1 MRLLLTADPIGGV
14 WSYAVDLCRLL
25 ATEDVHIAL
34 ATMGR
39 RLSRDQYRQL
49 ERLHHVQLYES
60 DYRLCWMED
69 PWDDVET
76 AGQWLL
82 AIAEDFRPDIVHLND
97 LAHGD
102 LDWQVPVLLVGHS
115 CVLSWWQA
123 VKKEP
128 APHKEWRRYYDRVR
142 AGVQGA
148 TMLAAP
154 SEAMLASLLHYY
166 GPVTASCVL
175 ANGSDLLSPAAPSTD
190 VPRQELIFAAGRIWD
205 EGKNLRLLTAVAP
218 QLAWP
223 VYVAGEQGDGGSW
236 RMALDNVRLTGFLP
250 QEVLACYLARS
261 AIFAAPAL
269 YEPFGLAILEAA
281 RSGCALVL
289 GDIASLRQI
298 WEGAACFVD
307 PTSRDSLHR
316 TLNDLIEHPDRRQRM
331 AELARQR
338 AELYTGSRMLAAY
351 RRCYDLLSEKSYVK
365 QQN

>member
-14 WSYAVDLCRLL
+14 WSYAVELCRLL
-25 ATEDVHIAL
+25 ATEDVQIAL

-39 RLSRDQYRQL
+39 PLSRDQHRQL
-49 ERLHHVQLYES
+49 DRLSHVQLYES

-69 PWDDVET
+69 PWGDVET

-82 AIAEDFRPDIVHLND
+82 AIAEDFQPDLVHLND

-102 LDWQVPVLLVGHS
+102 LDWRVPVLLVGHS

-128 APHKEWRRYYDRVR
+128 APHKQWQQYHDRVR

-148 TMLAAP
+148 TMVAAP
-154 SEAMLASLLHYY
+154 SQAMLASLIHYY
-166 GPVTASCVL
+166 GPVAASCVL
-175 ANGSDLLSPAAPSTD
+175 ANGSDLLSPVVPSTTAS
-190 VPRQELIFAAGRIWD
+190 RKELIFAAGRLWD
-205 EGKNLRLLTAVAP
+205 EGKNLGLLTAVAP
-218 QLAWP
+218 QLKWP
-223 VYVAGEQGDGGSW
+223 VYVAGEQGDGAGW
-236 RMALDNVRLTGFLP
+236 RVTPHNVQLTGFLP

-289 GDIASLRQI
+289 GDIASLRQT

-307 PTSRDSLHR
+307 PTSRDSLRR
-316 TLNDLIEHPDRRQRM
+316 TLNDLIEHPGQRQRM
-331 AELARQR
+331 AELAVQR
-338 AELYTGSRMLAAY
+338 AALYTGRRMLADY
-351 RRCYDLLSEKSYVK
+351 RRCYNLLSEQSFAK
-365 QQN
+365 Q